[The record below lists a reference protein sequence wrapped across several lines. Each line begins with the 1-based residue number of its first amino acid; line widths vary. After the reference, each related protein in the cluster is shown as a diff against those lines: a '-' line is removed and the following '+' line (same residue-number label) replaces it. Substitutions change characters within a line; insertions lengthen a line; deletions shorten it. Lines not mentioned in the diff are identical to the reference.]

1 MTNREVPA
9 SDVPLAVA
17 VEGADANAAPAD
29 AAADTAATDGVAPA
43 AADGADPAAAGGD
56 DASETLEAPAVGFS
70 VEEDDD
76 DMTAEPTETLRSP
89 TPEPT
94 GEIEPVRYVDL

>member
-1 MTNREVPA
+1 MTIREVPA
-9 SDVPLAVA
+9 NDVPLAVA

-76 DMTAEPTETLRSP
+76 ATAEPTETLRSP